1 MRRIQV
7 MRRAARR
14 PLAADETVGTAAGPV
29 PHSAPHRRRAVRDA
43 DVAGTVS
50 RIDEVTAR

>member
-1 MRRIQV
+1 

-14 PLAADETVGTAAGPV
+14 PLAADETVEKAAGPV
-29 PHSAPHRRRAVRDA
+29 PESALHRRRATRDA